1 MDSRLVNYMNQHDNN
16 VSPTQIDDV
25 LLDEFRNN
33 VKLWMQL
40 DNDIKKLQNAVKD
53 RKRLQKELT
62 DKMEEFMR
70 RYNIEDLN
78 TSQGTIRFK
87 TTYVKAPS
95 NQKMM
100 KEKIKDY
107 FRGNE
112 DQAQEFIKYLFEDRE
127 KVEKSSIRRVRS

>member
-1 MDSRLVNYMNQHDNN
+1 MDSRLVNYMNQQESS
-16 VSPTQIDDV
+16 VTPQIDDF
-25 LLDEFRNN
+25 LLDEFKNN

-70 RYNIEDLN
+70 KYNIEDLN

-100 KEKIKDY
+100 KEKLKTILEETKTRHKNSLNI
-107 FRGNE
+107 F
-112 DQAQEFIKYLFEDRE
+112 
-127 KVEKSSIRRVRS
+127 